1 MTTPI
6 PNPAAHGAAPA
17 RHAIRAVIFDC
28 DGTLV
33 DSEPI
38 AIAALLD
45 EAEAEG
51 FAMSRHDGE
60 ARFKGVKMA
69 LCVAEIERQLGRALP
84 DDFVPRVRARMTRG
98 FEANLP
104 LMPDAMRVIREL
116 PLPYCVASNG
126 PPERLRVTLGVS
138 GLLPVLRG
146 PVISAYDVGHWKP
159 SPELFLHA
167 AAALGVAPEHCAVV
181 EDSAPGIEAG
191 VAAGMTVFALC
202 AERDLDSRW
211 RTRVERIDR
220 LGELL
225 DRLARP

>member
-1 MTTPI
+1 MTTL
-6 PNPAAHGAAPA
+6 NSASTSPAT
-17 RHAIRAVIFDC
+17 IQAVIFDC

-45 EAEAEG
+45 EARGEG
-51 FAMSRHDGE
+51 FVLDRHVGE

-69 LCVAEIERQLGRALP
+69 LCVAEIERELGRALP
-84 DDFVPRVRARMTRG
+84 DDFVSRVRARMVRG

-138 GLLPVLRG
+138 GLLPELRG
-146 PVISAYDVGHWKP
+146 PVISAYEVGHWKP
-159 SPELFLHA
+159 SPALFLHA
-167 AAALGVAPEHCAVV
+167 AAMLGVAPQHCAVV

-202 AERDLDSRW
+202 AEHEIDPRW
-211 RTRVERIDR
+211 RGEVVRIDR

-225 DRLARP
+225 DRLA

>member
-1 MTTPI
+1 MTTPN
-6 PNPAAHGAAPA
+6 PNPD
-17 RHAIRAVIFDC
+17 AIRAVIFDC

-51 FAMSRHDGE
+51 FAMNRRDGE

-69 LCVAEIERQLGRALP
+69 LCVAEIERALGRALP
-84 DDFVPRVRARMTRG
+84 DDFVPRVRARMLRG

-138 GLLPVLRG
+138 GLLPELRG

-159 SPELFLHA
+159 SPALFLHA
-167 AAALGVAPEHCAVV
+167 AATLGVAPRHCAVV

-202 AERDLDSRW
+202 AESEIDPRW

-225 DRLARP
+225 DRLA